1 LTYRYSKAIVQLW
14 TEKRSLAQTQSLQRI
29 LIYYMTHP
37 IYTESALA
45 KLSAAELKQI
55 ASELGAAPTG
65 DERDFWLKCILVH
78 QSGIACLG
86 LCYGREARPA
96 RLRKVFSEV
105 PTDLIE
111 EKTLE
116 LLGVVIIDREDQ
128 GDFVV
133 PHGEIRFWVHRCDEL
148 IGTISTWV
156 IGGVDTYHPKDYSN
170 PQKYSRYRSLW
181 AAAISL
187 VPQTEVNVTY
197 RDAEFILRQRFATA
211 PDYI

>member
-1 LTYRYSKAIVQLW
+1 
-14 TEKRSLAQTQSLQRI
+14 
-29 LIYYMTHP
+29 MTHP

-65 DERDFWLKCILVH
+65 DERDFWSKCILVH
-78 QSGIACLG
+78 QSGIA
-86 LCYGREARPA
+86 
-96 RLRKVFSEV
+96 KVFSEV
-105 PTDLIE
+105 PTALIE

-128 GDFVV
+128 SDFVV
-133 PHGEIRFWVHRCDEL
+133 PNGEIRFWVHRFDEL

-156 IGGVDTYHPKDYSN
+156 IDGVDTYHPTDYSN
-170 PQKYSRYRSLW
+170 PKTYSRYNSLFS
-181 AAAISL
+181 AVCQLLPKQELEI
-187 VPQTEVNVTY
+187 TY
-197 RDAEFILRQRFATA
+197 REAEFILRQRFATA

>member
-1 LTYRYSKAIVQLW
+1 
-14 TEKRSLAQTQSLQRI
+14 
-29 LIYYMTHP
+29 MTHP

-65 DERDFWLKCILVH
+65 DERDFWLKCILIH
-78 QSGIACLG
+78 QSSISKA
-86 LCYGREARPA
+86 
-96 RLRKVFSEV
+96 FSEV

-128 GDFVV
+128 SDFAV
-133 PHGEIRFWVHRCDEL
+133 PHGDIRFWVHRFDEL

-170 PQKYSRYRSLW
+170 PQTFSRYKSLFC
-181 AAAISL
+181 AVCQL
-187 VPQTEVNVTY
+187 LPKQELELTY
-197 RDAEFILRQRFATA
+197 REAEFILRQRFTTA

>member
-1 LTYRYSKAIVQLW
+1 
-14 TEKRSLAQTQSLQRI
+14 
-29 LIYYMTHP
+29 MTHP

-65 DERDFWLKCILVH
+65 DERDFWRHCILIH
-78 QSGIACLG
+78 QSVIGKA
-86 LCYGREARPA
+86 
-96 RLRKVFSEV
+96 VSEV

-116 LLGVVIIDREDQ
+116 LLGVVIIDREDY
-128 GDFVV
+128 DDLVV
-133 PHGEIRFWVHRCDEL
+133 PHGDIRYWVHRCDEL

-156 IGGVDTYHPKDYSN
+156 ICGIDTYHPKDYSN
-170 PQKYSRYRSLW
+170 PKTYSRYDSLW

-187 VPQTEVNVTY
+187 VPSAEVKTTY

>member
-1 LTYRYSKAIVQLW
+1 
-14 TEKRSLAQTQSLQRI
+14 
-29 LIYYMTHP
+29 MTHP

-45 KLSAAELKQI
+45 KLSAVELKQI

-65 DERDFWLKCILVH
+65 DERDFWLKCILIH
-78 QSGIACLG
+78 QSGIA
-86 LCYGREARPA
+86 
-96 RLRKVFSEV
+96 KVFSEV

-170 PQKYSRYRSLW
+170 PTKYSRYRSLW

-187 VPQTEVNVTY
+187 VPSAEVNVTY